1 MSDGLGRG
9 FSRDVEAIL
18 STVQLGAAMGEV
30 FLYPH
35 EVRENLRL
43 AGMRLDR
50 KLELPDFP
58 DPFNLP
64 PDYVPEFDTTQEYV
78 DEETEYEPEED
89 VND

>member
-18 STVQLGAAMGEV
+18 QIVHTGAAIGET
-30 FLYPH
+30 FIYPH

-50 KLELPDFP
+50 GLPQLANP
-58 DPFNLP
+58 WAP
-64 PDYVPEFDTTQEYV
+64 PAD
-78 DEETEYEPEED
+78 YEPEFTDPIDDDDFQSEEEL
-89 VND
+89 ND

>member
-18 STVQLGAAMGEV
+18 NTVQLGAAIGEV
-30 FLYPH
+30 YLYPH

-43 AGMRLDR
+43 AGMRLD
-50 KLELPDFP
+50 KNLEMPEFP

-64 PDYVPEFDTTQEYV
+64 PDYEPDFGPEPEFED
-78 DEETEYEPEED
+78 DDDNPGED